1 MGTDGSISMAARAT
15 WSMYAPH
22 GRRTQGAEAGGDGD
36 EAARQKTSVRAGT
49 DARERAWEGGE
60 KEREGGRR
68 GRERDIEGEGGN
80 ERRGER
86 EKGGEKGEREK
97 EREESERESEQA
109 SERARER

>member
-1 MGTDGSISMAARAT
+1 MRHMGTDGSISMAARAT

-60 KEREGGRR
+60 KEREG
-68 GRERDIEGEGGN
+68 
-80 ERRGER
+80 
-86 EKGGEKGEREK
+86 
-97 EREESERESEQA
+97 
-109 SERARER
+109 

>member
-60 KEREGGRR
+60 KEREGEREGHRGR
-68 GRERDIEGEGGN
+68 GRER
-80 ERRGER
+80 ER
-86 EKGGEKGEREK
+86 ERTRENETETERQRDRETGRKIEREI
-97 EREESERESEQA
+97 ERK
-109 SERARER
+109 RERDRE